1 MSSRIVA
8 QNSLSVTNAATPYF
22 DLMELDDRTRR
33 PVSGDMPTLGQ
44 LLKHVG
50 DARKEAAGDGSET
63 PVHHALDIADAA
75 GIEPRSL
82 PFVLSFSNL
91 TYSVKV
97 RRKMSLSSILPR
109 LGARL
114 GAAAVTESPAVGE
127 NMFTRTKTL
136 LDDISGEARDGE
148 IMAVLGASGSGKS
161 TLIDALANRIA
172 KGSLKGTV
180 ALNGEALESR
190 LLKVISAYVMQ
201 DDLLFPMLTVEE
213 TLMFAAEFRLPR
225 TLSKS
230 KKQARVQALID
241 QLGLRNAAKTAIGD
255 EGHRGVSG
263 GERRRVSIGID
274 IIHDPIL
281 LFLDEPT
288 SGLDS
293 TSAFMVVKVLQRI
306 AQSGSIVIMSVHQP
320 SYRILGLLDR
330 MIFLSRG
337 QTVYSGSPMQLPL
350 FFAEFGHPI
359 PETDNRTE
367 FALDLIRDLEGS
379 PGGTKS
385 LVEFNK
391 SWQSMTK
398 HNQQGMETT
407 IEAERNGL
415 SLKEAISASI
425 SRGKLVSGATNT
437 NPNPSSMV
445 PTFANPFWVEM
456 ATLSKRSFTNSRRM
470 PELFGIRLGAV
481 MVTGFIL
488 ATMFWQLD
496 NSPKGVQERLGF
508 FAFAM
513 STTFYTTAD
522 ALPVFLQERY
532 IFMRETAYNAYR
544 RLSYLVSHA
553 LVALP
558 SLAFLSLA
566 FAATTFWA
574 VGLDGGVSGFLF
586 FFLIIFA
593 SFWAGNSFVTFLS
606 GVVPHV
612 MLGYTIVVAILAYFL
627 LFSGFFIN
635 RDRIPSYWIWF
646 HYLSLVKYPYEAV
659 LQNEFDDP
667 VKCFVRGVQIFDNT
681 PLGSV
686 PEALK
691 LKLLDSM
698 SNTLGTKITSSTC
711 LTTGT
716 DILSQNGVTDLSKWN
731 CFWITV
737 AWGFFFRFLFY
748 LSLLVGSKNKRR

>member
-1 MSSRIVA
+1 MSRIVA
-8 QNSLSVTNAATPYF
+8 DNSISPARDAYF
-22 DLMELDDRTRR
+22 TMELNNSHHNRGGSTE
-33 PVSGDMPTLGQ
+33 SPTLGQ
-44 LLKHVG
+44 LLKRVG
-50 DARKEAAGDGSET
+50 DVRKEATGDGGET
-63 PVHHALDIADAA
+63 PVHQVLELGDVSM
-75 GIEPRSL
+75 EPRSL
-82 PFVLSFSNL
+82 PFVLNFNNL
-91 TYSVKV
+91 TYCVKV
-97 RRKMSLSSILPR
+97 PRKLSFSSVFSRRRDL
-109 LGARL
+109 LGA
-114 GAAAVTESPAVGE
+114 PADSVAGDTL
-127 NMFTRTKTL
+127 FTKTKTL
-136 LDDISGEARDGE
+136 LNNISGEARDGE
-148 IMAVLGASGSGKS
+148 ILAVLGASGSGKS

-180 ALNGEALESR
+180 TLNREILESR

-230 KKQARVQALID
+230 KKKMRVQALID
-241 QLGLRNAAKTAIGD
+241 QLGLRNAAKTVIGD

-293 TSAFMVVKVLQRI
+293 TSAYMVVKVLQRI
-306 AQSGSIVIMSVHQP
+306 AQSGSLVIMSVHQP

-330 MIFLSRG
+330 LIFLSRG
-337 QTVYSGSPMQLPL
+337 QTVYSGSPTNLPGY
-350 FFAEFGHPI
+350 FAEFGNPI
-359 PETDNRTE
+359 PENENRTE
-367 FALDLIRDLEGS
+367 FALDLIRELEGS
-379 PGGTKS
+379 PGGTKA

-391 SWQSMTK
+391 SWESKKNLIRTSDPAVTDDKLQP
-398 HNQQGMETT
+398 
-407 IEAERNGL
+407 L

-425 SRGKLVSGATNT
+425 SRGKLVSGATT
-437 NPNPSSMV
+437 NSVTVDPSSNSMV
-445 PTFANPFWVEM
+445 PTFANPVWTEM
-456 ATLSKRSFTNSRRM
+456 AVLSRRSIMNSRRM

-496 NSPKGVQERLGF
+496 NSPKGIQERLGF

-513 STTFYTTAD
+513 STTFYTCAD

-544 RLSYLVSHA
+544 RSSYVLSHSI
-553 LVALP
+553 VALP
-558 SLAFLSLA
+558 SLVFLSLA
-566 FAATTFWA
+566 FSATTFWA
-574 VGLDGGVSGFLF
+574 VGLDGGLAGF
-586 FFLIIFA
+586 FFYFFIILA
-593 SFWAGNSFVTFLS
+593 SFWAGSSFVTFLS

-635 RDRIPSYWIWF
+635 RDRIPPYWIWF

-659 LQNEFDDP
+659 LQNEFEDP
-667 VKCFVRGVQIFDNT
+667 VKCFVRGVQIFDNS
-681 PLGSV
+681 PLGKV
-686 PEALK
+686 PDAMK
-691 LKLLDSM
+691 VKLLDSL
-698 SNTLGTKITSSTC
+698 SQTLGMRITQSTC
-711 LTTGT
+711 LTTGV
-716 DILSQNGVTDLSKWN
+716 DILDQQGVTDLSKWS
-731 CFWITV
+731 CLWVTV
-737 AWGFFFRFLFY
+737 AWGFLFRILFY
-748 LSLLVGSKNKRR
+748 FSLLIGSKNKRR

>member
-1 MSSRIVA
+1 MSRVVA
-8 QNSLSVTNAATPYF
+8 QNTSPDRDNLRFFDRREDIELS
-22 DLMELDDRTRR
+22 R
-33 PVSGDMPTLGQ
+33 SGAGSSPTLGQ
-44 LLKHVG
+44 LLKCVG
-50 DARKEAAGDGSET
+50 DVRKEVTGDET
-63 PVHHALDIADAA
+63 PVHQVLDMSDTMST
-75 GIEPRSL
+75 EPRAM
-82 PFVLSFSNL
+82 PFVLSFNNL

-97 RRKMSLSSILPR
+97 RRKMTLPTLFASRQSNGAPSTTTEPVAAENLLSK
-109 LGARL
+109 
-114 GAAAVTESPAVGE
+114 
-127 NMFTRTKTL
+127 TKTL
-136 LDDISGEARDGE
+136 LNDISGEARDGE
-148 IMAVLGASGSGKS
+148 ILAVLGASGSGKS

-180 ALNGEALESR
+180 SLNSEHLESR

-230 KKQARVQALID
+230 KKKLRVQALID
-241 QLGLRNAAKTAIGD
+241 QLGLRNAAKTVIGD

-293 TSAFMVVKVLQRI
+293 TSAYMVVKVLQRI

-330 MIFLSRG
+330 LLFLSRG
-337 QTVYSGSPMQLPL
+337 QTVYSGSPTSLPL
-350 FFAEFGHPI
+350 YFADFGHPI
-359 PETDNRTE
+359 PENENRTE
-367 FALDLIRDLEGS
+367 FALDRIRDLEGS

-391 SWQSMTK
+391 SWQSLKRSRRNT
-398 HNQQGMETT
+398 NIDETPSP
-407 IEAERNGL
+407 AHGL

-425 SRGKLVSGATNT
+425 SRGKLVSGTTNDV
-437 NPNPSSMV
+437 NPSSMV
-445 PTFANPFWVEM
+445 PTFANPLWIEM
-456 ATLSKRSFTNSRRM
+456 AVLSRRSIKNSRRM

-488 ATMFWQLD
+488 ATMFWNLD

-513 STTFYTTAD
+513 STTFYTCAD

-532 IFMRETAYNAYR
+532 IFMRETAYNTYR
-544 RLSYLVSHA
+544 RSSYVISHSLV
-553 LVALP
+553 VLP
-558 SLAFLSLA
+558 SLVFLSLA
-566 FAATTFWA
+566 FSAITFWA
-574 VGLDGGVSGFLF
+574 VGLDGGFSGFIFYL
-586 FFLIIFA
+586 LIIFA
-593 SFWAGNSFVTFLS
+593 SFWAGSSFVTFLS
-606 GVVPHV
+606 GIVPHV

-635 RDRIPSYWIWF
+635 RDRIPEYWIWF
-646 HYLSLVKYPYEAV
+646 HYISLVKYPYEAV
-659 LQNEFDDP
+659 LQNEFEDP
-667 VKCFVRGVQIFDNT
+667 TKCFVRGVQIFDNS
-681 PLGSV
+681 PLGSA
-686 PEALK
+686 PNAMK
-691 LKLLDSM
+691 LKLLKSM
-698 SNTLGTKITSSTC
+698 SSTLGTTINARTC
-711 LTTGT
+711 LTTGA
-716 DILSQNGVTDLSKWN
+716 DILQQQGITDLSKWN
-731 CFWITV
+731 CLWVTV
-737 AWGFFFRFLFY
+737 AWGFFFRILFY
-748 LSLLVGSKNKRR
+748 FCLLLGSKNKRR